1 MGVRVR
7 GQPAELT
14 VLFGKW
20 GKDKPLANALLGGLH
35 PALGIPRRDPYSLAS
50 GVLLK
55 SEMPA
60 AIAETVFIISEAEG
74 RLLSDGTGARQQQI
88 AEALKARVESY
99 FRNL

>member
-1 MGVRVR
+1 MLRRGQADDSQDFLAGVQVR

-60 AIAETVFIISEAEG
+60 ASPKPSSSPARRKDGSSPTVLAFASS
-74 RLLSDGTGARQQQI
+74 R
-88 AEALKARVESY
+88 
-99 FRNL
+99 